1 MKICCCGC
9 KKLTPAVQHGGGG
22 VMTWAFLFAVI
33 ESTMN
38 STLYNKVF
46 LSHMGFHL
54 SVCSNFFFF
63 FKLTTYYFYFL
74 HWLVLFFYCLV
85 CSSVGKITIMHYVG
99 LVQYRVWC
107 SQSV

>member
-63 FKLTTYYFYFL
+63 FKLTT
-74 HWLVLFFYCLV
+74 
-85 CSSVGKITIMHYVG
+85 
-99 LVQYRVWC
+99 
-107 SQSV
+107 